1 MARLFMDLGRP
12 RFRTSCLTLHLFT
25 NSNFS
30 TRQGLL
36 KKKLGSLPSNILYSI
51 AKSPNHHCNWWKDPA
66 LSQPLKSSESSRSRV
81 KQAMEKPQP
90 CALSNCPF
98 LFLVGEFQKLA
109 SRNRKCIESVLR
121 THTYMRARK
130 RARTEPDRA
139 APLPCSHAHHRARTV
154 GSFTTLFCL
163 IRHSIISQTTLS
175 WALCIR
181 KWDFWPQ

>member
-1 MARLFMDLGRP
+1 MAWLFMDLGRP

-25 NSNFS
+25 NSNFQPD
-30 TRQGLL
+30 RVLL
-36 KKKLGSLPSNILYSI
+36 KKDDGQLLHTISI

-121 THTYMRARK
+121 THTYMRARAHWTRPR
-130 RARTEPDRA
+130 RAIAVLACSPPCA
-139 APLPCSHAHHRARTV
+139 HGGQFYHAFLPH
-154 GSFTTLFCL
+154 
-163 IRHSIISQTTLS
+163 
-175 WALCIR
+175 
-181 KWDFWPQ
+181 

>member
-12 RFRTSCLTLHLFT
+12 RFGTSCLTLHLFT

-66 LSQPLKSSESSRSRV
+66 LSLPLKSSESSRSRV

-121 THTYMRARK
+121 THTYMRALWSGM
-130 RARTEPDRA
+130 RASTALDHSAIGRA
-139 APLPCSHAHHRARTV
+139 DALLACSPPCAHGGQFYHAFLPH
-154 GSFTTLFCL
+154 
-163 IRHSIISQTTLS
+163 
-175 WALCIR
+175 
-181 KWDFWPQ
+181 